1 MPPLNRRDWYDCMA
15 EITIRL
21 KYNLQTG
28 RKDLFIDYHSDDDA
42 LPIEHEQ
49 DHRAV
54 VESLLGKGVLRRDEL
69 GEVVVRRLQPQ
80 SSRTEEQ
87 VRAPEGQSEGQG

>member
-1 MPPLNRRDWYDCMA
+1 MA

-21 KYNLQTG
+21 RYNLQTG

-54 VESLLGKGVLRRDEL
+54 VESLLGRGVLKPDEL
-69 GEVVVRRLQPQ
+69 GEVVVRRGQSRAAPQ
-80 SSRTEEQ
+80 TASDQTPEEL
-87 VRAPEGQSEGQG
+87 SEGQG

>member
-1 MPPLNRRDWYDCMA
+1 MA
-15 EITIRL
+15 EITLRL
-21 KYNLQTG
+21 RYNMQTG

-49 DHRAV
+49 DHRSV

-69 GEVVVRRLQPQ
+69 GEVIVRRVQKQ
-80 SSRTEEQ
+80 HSRATQ
-87 VRAPEGQSEGQG
+87 QAPARDDGLAQGQD

>member
-1 MPPLNRRDWYDCMA
+1 MA
-15 EITIRL
+15 EITLRL
-21 KYNLQTG
+21 RYNLQTG

-69 GEVVVRRLQPQ
+69 GEVIVRRAQPQ
-80 SSRTEEQ
+80 VAATTAQ
-87 VRAPEGQSEGQG
+87 APVPNGLTEGQG

>member
-1 MPPLNRRDWYDCMA
+1 MA
-15 EITIRL
+15 EITLRL

-49 DHRAV
+49 DHRDV

-69 GEVVVRRLQPQ
+69 GEVVVRRVQPQ
-80 SSRTEEQ
+80 SSTTAEQTPSPEEL
-87 VRAPEGQSEGQG
+87 SEGQG